1 LEKIILDKHKG
12 YMSKMEAI
20 LASGILNAVGR
31 NVTTRL
37 LSKTKHD
44 KVAAVVGLAVFCQFW
59 Y

>member
-1 LEKIILDKHKG
+1 LEKIILDKQKG

-20 LASGILNAVGR
+20 LASGILNAGGR

-44 KVAAVVGLAVFCQFW
+44 KVAAVGSLAVFCQFW

>member
-1 LEKIILDKHKG
+1 LEKIILDKQKG

-44 KVAAVVGLAVFCQFW
+44 KSLQL
-59 Y
+59 